1 MYFFLMNEILV
12 RMYPLKALRFYE
24 LVTVDCGLLLQGLLW
39 SKLMKGHEVTQ
50 GQ

>member
-39 SKLMKGHEVTQ
+39 SKLMKGHEGTQ